1 MSKKGKLDYED
12 NFSPDETQAEAEPA
26 NRHDRNQLKLM
37 GLGNPRTVRFLR
49 RLVKEKLSDLV
60 FLMETMLS
68 QKHVEKIRLSLRFD
82 CCFAVDCVGKSG
94 GLILLWNSSC
104 LVNIQN
110 FSKTLINAVV

>member
-1 MSKKGKLDYED
+1 LSKKGKLDYED

-49 RLVKEKLSDLV
+49 RLVK
-60 FLMETMLS
+60 ETMLS